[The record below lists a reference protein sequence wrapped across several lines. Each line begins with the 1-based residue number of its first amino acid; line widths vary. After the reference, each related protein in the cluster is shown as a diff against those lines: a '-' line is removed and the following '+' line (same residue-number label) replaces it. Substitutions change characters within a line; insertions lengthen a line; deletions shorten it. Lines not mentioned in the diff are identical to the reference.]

1 MAIKSAFMG
10 FSRRFHGIF
19 IKVAIHSEMFPSEVM
34 DETVNNND
42 RIYFSEDFGTTY
54 VFLLLIGV

>member
-19 IKVAIHSEMFPSEVM
+19 IKVAIHSGVSPSKER
-34 DETVNNND
+34 ETVHA
-42 RIYFSEDFGTTY
+42 TQT
-54 VFLLLIGV
+54 